1 MAITARSVNS
11 LSEGF
16 WRLLGMGVGGCEETC
31 NHTRREATP
40 ALCAVQCQCSPP
52 TPRESL
58 THFRGVCHHT
68 PRADIPLCKRSGTRR
83 THPRGSSGTWL
94 CGHQLHPA
102 GQRSAQCL
110 PRHPLSCPTDP
121 MRQNTLQH
129 WCHIISP

>member
-1 MAITARSVNS
+1 MAITAQSVNS

-31 NHTRREATP
+31 DHTRREATP

-68 PRADIPLCKRSGTRR
+68 PRADIPLCKRSGTSR
-83 THPRGSSGTWL
+83 THPRGSSGFAGINSTQLGKDQPSVCHDTPCPAPQTL
-94 CGHQLHPA
+94 CSRTH
-102 GQRSAQCL
+102 C
-110 PRHPLSCPTDP
+110 
-121 MRQNTLQH
+121 NTGVTSFH
-129 WCHIISP
+129 HKS